1 MKTKRFLKKAIIIL
15 VAIMVI
21 IPSVIGVSDLIYS
34 YYLEKDD
41 ASLLQIYEARKEKC
55 ELLKSV
61 PIDFIEVGKGIN
73 LNDIPDNIKYE
84 IKNQNDGNI
93 EFYYYIEQ
101 ESNSDANPY
110 KAWIT
115 LSQEYEVLEESY
127 GDIELDD
134 FESYKNQQNKN
145 DRMYAILIVI
155 LITCATAY
163 IIVGLKMII
172 SILKRIKS

>member
-84 IKNQNDGNI
+84 IKNKKDG
-93 EFYYYIEQ
+93 
-101 ESNSDANPY
+101 SNKRYS
-110 KAWIT
+110 
-115 LSQEYEVLEESY
+115 S
-127 GDIELDD
+127 
-134 FESYKNQQNKN
+134 
-145 DRMYAILIVI
+145 
-155 LITCATAY
+155 
-163 IIVGLKMII
+163 I
-172 SILKRIKS
+172 SINGKSGRNGEWNMNFK